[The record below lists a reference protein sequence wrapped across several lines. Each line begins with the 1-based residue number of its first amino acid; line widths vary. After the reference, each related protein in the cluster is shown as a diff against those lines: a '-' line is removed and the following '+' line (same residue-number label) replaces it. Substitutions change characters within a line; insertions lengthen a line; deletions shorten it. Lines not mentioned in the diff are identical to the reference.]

1 MTMMIQPLFALVFL
15 KVVVILTLIF
25 KTPLRKPILMALDRS
40 KQGRG
45 PVIFKSTGGTLFV
58 VLVSILFNVTLL
70 QNRATD
76 SGTVNPTD
84 QVLFA
89 TQLLEASLL
98 GFSLFLAL
106 VIDRLH
112 YYIKEL
118 RVLRKTLEGEKKT
131 NQIREVE
138 NIASKS
144 PRKSS

>member
-98 GFSLFLAL
+98 
-106 VIDRLH
+106 DRLH

>member
-1 MTMMIQPLFALVFL
+1 
-15 KVVVILTLIF
+15 
-25 KTPLRKPILMALDRS
+25 MALDKS

-45 PVIFKSTGGTLFV
+45 PVIVKSAGGTLFM
-58 VLVSILFNVTLL
+58 VLVSILFNVTLM

-84 QVLFA
+84 QVILA
-89 TQLLEASLL
+89 THLLEASLL

-118 RVLRKTLEGEKKT
+118 RLLRKTLEAEKKI
-131 NQIREVE
+131 NQNCPVE
-138 NIASKS
+138 DVTSKNPSKS
-144 PRKSS
+144 T

>member
-1 MTMMIQPLFALVFL
+1 MIQPLFALVFFEVA
-15 KVVVILTLIF
+15 VVLILVF
-25 KTPLRKPILMALDRS
+25 RTPLRKPVLMALDRS

-45 PVIFKSTGGTLFV
+45 PVIVKSAGGTLFV
-58 VLVSILFNVTLL
+58 VLVSILFNVTII

-84 QVLFA
+84 QVLLA
-89 TQLLEASLL
+89 NHLLEASLL

-118 RVLRKTLEGEKKT
+118 RLLRKTLEAEKKT
-131 NQIREVE
+131 KQSREVE
-138 NIASKS
+138 NVTSKS
-144 PRKSS
+144 PTKST

>member
-58 VLVSILFNVTLL
+58 VLVSILFNVALL

-98 GFSLFLAL
+98 GEYCLPTFYIFPFVNL
-106 VIDRLH
+106 LH
-112 YYIKEL
+112 YIWNLEEQIY
-118 RVLRKTLEGEKKT
+118 TLDIYKL
-131 NQIREVE
+131 ISI
-138 NIASKS
+138 NI
-144 PRKSS
+144 

>member
-1 MTMMIQPLFALVFL
+1 MIQPLFALVFL
-15 KVVVILTLIF
+15 EVAVVLTLVF
-25 KTPLRKPILMALDRS
+25 RTPLRKPVLMALDRS

-45 PVIFKSTGGTLFV
+45 PVIVKSAGGTLFV
-58 VLVSILFNVTLL
+58 VLVSILFNVTLM

-84 QVLFA
+84 QVLLA
-89 TQLLEASLL
+89 THLLEASLL

-118 RVLRKTLEGEKKT
+118 RLLRKTVEAEKKT
-131 NQIREVE
+131 NQKAPVE
-138 NIASKS
+138 DVTSKS
-144 PRKSS
+144 PSKST